1 MASIPVKLLYT
12 QDSDYVRGT
21 ITYEWTTSAA
31 VSGITGGST
40 SASGID
46 SITFNQ
52 SSANLVI
59 AFDSNTNPTVDI
71 TSATDTLALTVPDN
85 YNDNI
90 IVDVTADIVA
100 GPSHSEVV
108 PIKKRLKHQ
117 FIGVSDSIL
126 TASPATLTFTE
137 LEVIAGT
144 TKSLGTYSVN
154 DADGSVA
161 YTATI
166 AYDKSIGSITYS
178 DSSIVTSN
186 SANDEIITSTISN
199 LNTVM
204 SDMQY
209 KPTLITNPST
219 GSFGMQGQTI
229 SVSLKNAV
237 DNKIRNQPQS
247 VSTTIDN
254 QLQLTNSGPAPTV
267 TDEHVIGT
275 GNVTLGTIG
284 LSPTTLNDS
293 SVTFTANVA
302 LNRNF
307 GNIDWK
313 TPGIVTTGVNY
324 YLLSTS
330 NVELLNDNLSNSGYV
345 PGVTITSSGSDLESI
360 DTYGDQT
367 INISVSSSPPLSILN
382 PNTTVTVTFGEN
394 QELTGTTGIDYVE
407 NTANASALTSLQI
420 GDTADGDAGT
430 TEIYALILDPTAN
443 LGGIQINST
452 TNITAYAGTGAA
464 TGISANAYIVQGTK
478 ANLNTALASA
488 FSFFPDPEVVSNTDL
503 KISLYRAP
511 NGTSPTL
518 DINNNVSTF
527 TKIYEQSGLAITNTA
542 TVDTLAVSSASFTVN
557 ENADEVSL
565 PTATIIADSTGAK
578 NITLTIT
585 TTNTDTAGLEQNRW
599 GILDSPNGS
608 WNQSTKVWSYTG
620 TQSQVMAETAN
631 LRYQLGRNYDT
642 DSVLT
647 YQIQVAGESTTHTE
661 NVTIDIIPTT
671 GVRFE
676 RDTITANPGYGALN
690 FGYIEYD
697 QDWIP
702 NSATGFTM
710 SWWIKHTPRYLEHDI
725 ATEHGGTDQQYNP
738 EFDIFRWVDSSGAEE
753 GKISWKGT
761 GLTFNMSRPSLPTS
775 NDINFNINTNET
787 TFLNFLT
794 ESNTTYRRY
803 DFSGES
809 WYNGWSHNM
818 ISIDFANQTMWMA
831 IDNAIYTTSS
841 SEVSFSWGGSY
852 TSHQAWNKFQIA
864 READAGTLASGAPDF
879 DYTQNNNTRYC
890 ISDIQIVDSYMSP
903 DSTNIAKFA
912 FDVSTSNRAPNINS
926 GNYNSWISGT
936 IDDTVDNNQ
945 TKTLGTDFSNDWSNA
960 TNATLANWNTVGTGR
975 GNKTIYHV
983 NSSSTNATAT
993 YIPTVFNCSDGPSG

>member
-1 MASIPVKLLYT
+1 
-12 QDSDYVRGT
+12 
-21 ITYEWTTSAA
+21 
-31 VSGITGGST
+31 
-40 SASGID
+40 
-46 SITFNQ
+46 
-52 SSANLVI
+52 
-59 AFDSNTNPTVDI
+59 
-71 TSATDTLALTVPDN
+71 
-85 YNDNI
+85 
-90 IVDVTADIVA
+90 
-100 GPSHSEVV
+100 
-108 PIKKRLKHQ
+108 
-117 FIGVSDSIL
+117 
-126 TASPATLTFTE
+126 
-137 LEVIAGT
+137 
-144 TKSLGTYSVN
+144 
-154 DADGSVA
+154 
-161 YTATI
+161 
-166 AYDKSIGSITYS
+166 
-178 DSSIVTSN
+178 
-186 SANDEIITSTISN
+186 
-199 LNTVM
+199 
-204 SDMQY
+204 MQY
-209 KPTLITNPST
+209 KPTLITNPTT

-284 LSPTTLNDS
+284 LSPTTLNDP
-293 SVTFTANVA
+293 SVVFTANVA

-382 PNTTVTVTFGEN
+382 ANTTVTVTFGEN

-407 NTANASALTSLQI
+407 NTANASALASLQI

-488 FSFFPDPEVVSNTDL
+488 YSFFPDPEVVSNTDF

-578 NITLTIT
+578 DITLTIT
-585 TTNTDTAGLEQNRW
+585 TTNTDTAGLEQDRW
-599 GILDSPNGS
+599 GILDSPNGT
-608 WNQSTKVWSYTG
+608 WNQSTKVWTYTG

-661 NVTIDIIPTT
+661 DVTIDIIPTT
-671 GVRFE
+671 GARFE
-676 RDTITANPGYGALN
+676 RDTVNSNPGYGPISD
-690 FGYIEYD
+690 GHIEYD

-710 SWWIKHTPRYLEHDI
+710 SWWIRNTPRYLEHDI
-725 ATEHGGTDQQYNP
+725 ATEHGGTDQQYAP
-738 EFDIFRWVDSSGAEE
+738 QFDLFEWTDSSSVQQ
-753 GKISWKGT
+753 GKIFQSPF
-761 GLTFNMSRPSLPTS
+761 GLGFYLDYGSPSNRVS
-775 NDINFNINTNET
+775 FSINDDATAYTNFQN
-787 TFLNFLT
+787 
-794 ESNTTYRRY
+794 ESNTTYRKY
-803 DFSGES
+803 DFSGAE
-809 WYNGWSHNM
+809 WYNTWAHNM

-831 IDNAIYTTSS
+831 VNDSIYTTSTS
-841 SEVSFSWGGSY
+841 GVTFGWLPTGV
-852 TSHQAWNKFQIA
+852 TSHVAKSKFRIA
-864 READAGTLASGAPDF
+864 RHVDPGDTYSGSLPSGATPF
-879 DYTQNNNTRYC
+879 DYSQNNNTGYC
-890 ISDIQIVDSYMSP
+890 ISDIQIVDSYMAP
-903 DSTNIAKFA
+903 NTTNIAKFA
-912 FDVSTSNRAPNINS
+912 YDVGNSNRAPKINS
-926 GNYNSWISGT
+926 GNYDSWISGT

-945 TKTLGTDFSNDWSNA
+945 TAELGTDFSNDWANA

-975 GNKTIYHV
+975 GNKTIYHI
-983 NSSSTNATAT
+983 NESSTNPVAT
-993 YIPTVFNCSDGPSG
+993 YIPTVFNCSDGPSD